1 MNRTKLFCLKMHRC
15 NTLASMSEQ
24 EYINT
29 VCANIKEQ
37 RIKRGLTQFEFA
49 TLLNVDD
56 SSIRRIE
63 AGRTSPTLK
72 TLYRLA
78 KALDMNLIDLLPP
91 TI

>member
-1 MNRTKLFCLKMHRC
+1 
-15 NTLASMSEQ
+15 MSEQ

-37 RIKRGLTQFEFA
+37 RIKRGITQFEFA

-63 AGRTSPTLK
+63 AGRT
-72 TLYRLA
+72 
-78 KALDMNLIDLLPP
+78 
-91 TI
+91 